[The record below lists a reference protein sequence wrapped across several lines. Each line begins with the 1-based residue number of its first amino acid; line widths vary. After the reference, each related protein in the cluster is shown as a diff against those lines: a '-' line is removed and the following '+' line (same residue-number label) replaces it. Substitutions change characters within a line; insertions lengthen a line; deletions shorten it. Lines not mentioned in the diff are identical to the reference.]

1 MTWHFPTQVK
11 IVEVGPRDGLQNE
24 KTIVPLAVKVE
35 LIDRLS
41 DTGLPVIEAGAFV
54 SPKWVPQMADT
65 AEVLAAIRRRPGVGY
80 PVLVPNTRGLEQ
92 AIASGVEE
100 IAIFGAASEAF
111 SAKNINCSIAESLE
125 RFRPVAEAA
134 LAQGIRVR
142 GYVSCVL
149 GCPYQG
155 EVPVAEVAR
164 VSKALLDLGCYEISL
179 GDTIGVGT
187 AGKARALIEQVSDVV
202 PLEKLAVH
210 FHDTYGQA
218 LANIHACLEAGVAV
232 VDASVAGSGRLPLCQ
247 GRIGQ
252 CRDRGCRLSAERP
265 RHRKRR
271 RSEVARRNRGLD
283 IADPQPAE
291 WIQDRQRACRGLTAP
306 PEGKRGERKN
316 ANEEESPMTGQN
328 QSYVH
333 GASDMPLIG
342 DTIGVHLDRMAHCRR
357 TGQPWSCAIRIFVG
371 PTPSSGEGGR
381 LRGRLLALGLEPGD
395 RIGIWSP
402 NNAEWVAD
410 PVRHRQGRA
419 DPGQHQPGLSAARAG
434 IRAEQGRLPR
444 ADHCDRVQVQRLYR
458 HAARR
463 WRRNCD
469 RGEPGRLRSAP
480 ACPTLRARD
489 PHGRGRTRPA
499 WCNFDDVSQVL
510 AMPDTAPSSRELAG
524 RAAVR

>member
-1 MTWHFPTQVK
+1 MAFPNRVK

-41 DTGLPVIEAGAFV
+41 DTGLPVIEGRRLRVA
-54 SPKWVPQMADT
+54 QMGSADGRHGRST
-65 AEVLAAIRRRPGVGY
+65 GRLSGGGPDVGY
-80 PVLVPNTRGLEQ
+80 PVLVPNTKGLEQ

-187 AGKARALIEQVSDVV
+187 AGKARALIEQVSDSV

-232 VDASVAGSGRLPLCQ
+232 VDASVAGLG
-247 GRIGQ
+247 
-252 CRDRGCRLSAERP
+252 GCPYA
-265 RHRKRR
+265 K
-271 RSEVARRNRGLD
+271 
-283 IADPQPAE
+283 
-291 WIQDRQRACRGLTAP
+291 
-306 PEGKRGERKN
+306 
-316 ANEEESPMTGQN
+316 
-328 QSYVH
+328 
-333 GASDMPLIG
+333 GASGNVATEDVVYLLNGLGIES
-342 DTIGVHLDRMAHCRR
+342 GVDLKSLAATGAWISQALSRPNGSR
-357 TGQPWSCAIRIFVG
+357 TGNA
-371 PTPSSGEGGR
+371 
-381 LRGRLLALGLEPGD
+381 LA
-395 RIGIWSP
+395 
-402 NNAEWVAD
+402 
-410 PVRHRQGRA
+410 
-419 DPGQHQPGLSAARAG
+419 AA
-434 IRAEQGRLPR
+434 
-444 ADHCDRVQVQRLYR
+444 
-458 HAARR
+458 
-463 WRRNCD
+463 
-469 RGEPGRLRSAP
+469 
-480 ACPTLRARD
+480 
-489 PHGRGRTRPA
+489 
-499 WCNFDDVSQVL
+499 
-510 AMPDTAPSSRELAG
+510 
-524 RAAVR
+524 